1 MKQTIRL
8 FFIIIIMVSLLLSSC
23 DAFVSLTGAMGK
35 NIIGFNKE
43 EADLIVDSL
52 TVESEAERDDMKGVK
67 IDSFEFVEG
76 KKFLYTD
83 NDGETREFIILGK
96 GTENYSVI
104 GWGKWVVRVAKADT
118 LDLSKVEDILVPSDL
133 TILSALLSSSAGDY
147 VLSRLSE
154 KVEDET
160 TLTAARGTIKTL
172 DAVLN
177 FISILSFIPNEK
189 AKAICEYASDLKK
202 KIERDNDITWGD
214 VVVLDVITN
223 LCAKAPEEIMKFLKE
238 SEKAETE
245 SESVSQMLNVLLD
258 DMYDFLFEAV
268 ELLNRVSGTTGVF
281 RGTSITKL
289 ISACFM
295 K

>member
-8 FFIIIIMVSLLLSSC
+8 FFIIIMVSLLLSSC

-160 TLTAARGTIKTL
+160 TLKAARGTIKTL

-258 DMYDFLFEAV
+258 DMYDFLFESV

>member
-8 FFIIIIMVSLLLSSC
+8 FFIIMVSLLLSSC

>member
-1 MKQTIRL
+1 
-8 FFIIIIMVSLLLSSC
+8 
-23 DAFVSLTGAMGK
+23 
-35 NIIGFNKE
+35 
-43 EADLIVDSL
+43 
-52 TVESEAERDDMKGVK
+52 MKGVK
-67 IDSFEFVEG
+67 IEEFEFVEG
-76 KKFLYTD
+76 KQFYYSDK
-83 NDGETREFIILGK
+83 DGETRDLIILGK

-172 DAVLN
+172 DAVLD
-177 FISILSFIPNEK
+177 FSDTVVFSFIKNERG
-189 AKAICEYASDLKK
+189 KAICEFARDLKK
-202 KIERDNDITWGD
+202 KIERNNDITWGD
-214 VVVLDVITN
+214 IVVLDVITN
-223 LCAKAPEEIMKFLKE
+223 ICTRTPQEIIEFLKE
-238 SEKAETE
+238 CDERRNNSEEEKEEEEPENLTD
-245 SESVSQMLNVLLD
+245 MFNKLID
-258 DMYDFLFEAV
+258 RMYDFLFESV

>member
-8 FFIIIIMVSLLLSSC
+8 FFIIMVSLLLSSC

-52 TVESEAERDDMKGVK
+52 TIESEAERDDMKGVK

-268 ELLNRVSGTTGVF
+268 EMLNRVSGTTGVF